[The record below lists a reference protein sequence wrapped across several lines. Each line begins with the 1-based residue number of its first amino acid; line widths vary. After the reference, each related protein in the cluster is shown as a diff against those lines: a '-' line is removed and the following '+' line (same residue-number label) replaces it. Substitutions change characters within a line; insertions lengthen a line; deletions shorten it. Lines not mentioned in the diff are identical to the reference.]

1 MEAGVKPCVRCL
13 DGRRCLNFP
22 LGIDRQKYDFDEA
35 GFWSYL
41 RGHWRQG
48 GWWYYYLYA
57 LAIKEPLGTWLL
69 ALLALAAPFAASG
82 RKGNWRDELLV
93 WAPAAAV
100 RFPCRCELS
109 GHTVLNGRPAMVELA
124 TACLLCVQLQ

>member
-1 MEAGVKPCVRCL
+1 L

-48 GWWYYYLYA
+48 GWWYYHLYA

-69 ALLALAAPFAASG
+69 AMLALAAPFAASG

-93 WAPAAAV
+93 RAPAAARSLRASDV
-100 RFPCRCELS
+100 AVQQPAHVYHVS
-109 GHTVLNGRPAMVELA
+109 GAHLGISGDNRAMIDRLPVPLIGPG
-124 TACLLCVQLQ
+124 